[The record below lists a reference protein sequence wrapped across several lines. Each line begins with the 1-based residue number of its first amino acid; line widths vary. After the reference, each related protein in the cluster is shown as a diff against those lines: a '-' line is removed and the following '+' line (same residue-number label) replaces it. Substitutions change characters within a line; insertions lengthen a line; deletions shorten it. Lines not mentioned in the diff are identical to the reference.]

1 MAEESVPETDE
12 AAAPAG
18 VTVGLEGLRL
28 NELLAEVQERLTE
41 IARTPRRLEG
51 LLDAV
56 VAVASGLELDSTLQR
71 IVQAAVDLVDAR
83 YGALGVL
90 GEHDEIA
97 EFVYVGIDQARRD
110 LMGHLPEGRGL
121 LGLLIRH
128 PQTIRMSDLG
138 EHPDSVGFP
147 PNHPPMRSFLG
158 VPVRVRD
165 VVFGNL
171 YLTEKND
178 GTEFTA
184 DDEAVLEALAAAAGI
199 AIDNARLYEQ
209 AQLRQR
215 WLEASTE
222 IRDELLSGSS
232 TDETLELVARRAL
245 ELSRADT
252 VLILL
257 PESGKRE
264 RVTITAGAGADIADL
279 MGASVP
285 ASVPAVAEVFRSGT
299 ARVVSDAAEALGN
312 RLGETDFGQGVA
324 VPLRTT
330 ESSRGVLL
338 AIRRKGTSGFG
349 PETVPVLASF
359 ADQAALALESADGQ
373 QAKQRL
379 ELAADRDR
387 IAADLHDHVI
397 QRLYASGMKLQG
409 TLPHVSDTMVRE
421 RLQSVVEQLDFTI
434 REIRTAI
441 FGLHSSASEEP
452 SSGLRR
458 RLLDIAAET
467 AGEDGPSPSVR
478 LSGTVDTLV
487 PAEIA
492 EHAEAV
498 VREGV
503 SNAVRHAKARTI
515 TVTAEAGDDLVI
527 SVVDDGKGIPDTVA
541 RSGLANLQRRAES
554 HGGSMTVTGS
564 RGGGTRLSWHVPLP

>member
-1 MAEESVPETDE
+1 MPEPHGTG
-12 AAAPAG
+12 PASG
-18 VTVGLEGLRL
+18 MTAGLEGLRL
-28 NELLAEVQERLTE
+28 NELLAEVQERLAE

-71 IVQAAVDLVDAR
+71 IVQAAADLVDAQ

-90 GEHDEIA
+90 GEHDEIS
-97 EFVYVGIDQARRD
+97 EFVYVGIDRAQRD
-110 LMGHLPEGRGL
+110 RMGHLPEGRGL

-128 PQTIRMSDLG
+128 PQTIRLPDLAD
-138 EHPDSVGFP
+138 HPDSVGFP
-147 PNHPPMRSFLG
+147 ANHPPMKSFLG

-171 YLTEKND
+171 YLTEKTD

-184 DDEAVLEALAAAAGI
+184 DDAAVVEALAAAAGI

-232 TDETLELVARRAL
+232 MGETLQLVARRAL
-245 ELSRADT
+245 ELSSADT

-257 PESGKRE
+257 PVSGKPD
-264 RVTITAGAGADIADL
+264 RVAITAGAGDRIAEL
-279 MGASVP
+279 VGRSVS
-285 ASVPAVAEVFRSGT
+285 ATVAAVAEVFQSGS
-299 ARVVSDAAEALGN
+299 ARVVSDAGEALGHPS
-312 RLGETDFGQGVA
+312 GDVDFGQGVA

-338 AIRRKGTSGFG
+338 AIRSRRSGGFG
-349 PETVPVLASF
+349 PETVPVLSSF

-409 TLPHVSDTMVRE
+409 TLSHVSDDVVRE
-421 RLQSVVEQLDFTI
+421 RLQSVVEQLDLTI
-434 REIRTAI
+434 SEIRTAI
-441 FGLHSSASEEP
+441 FGLHSAVSEEP

-458 RLLDIAAET
+458 RLLDAAAEM
-467 AGEDGPSPSVR
+467 AGDHGPSPSVR

-487 PAEIA
+487 PPVIA
-492 EHAEAV
+492 DHAEAV
-498 VREGV
+498 VREAVG
-503 SNAVRHAKARTI
+503 NAVRHAGAGTV

-527 SVVDDGKGIPDTVA
+527 SVVDDGDGIPDSVA

-554 HGGSMTVTGS
+554 SGGSMTVTGS
-564 RGGGTRLSWHVPLP
+564 PGGGTRLVWQVPLP